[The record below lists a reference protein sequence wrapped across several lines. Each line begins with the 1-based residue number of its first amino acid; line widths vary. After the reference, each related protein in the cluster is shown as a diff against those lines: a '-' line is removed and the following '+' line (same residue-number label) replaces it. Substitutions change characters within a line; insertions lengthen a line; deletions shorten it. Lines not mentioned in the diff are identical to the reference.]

1 MQRKGG
7 LFIHLFCF
15 LGLHLQYMEVP
26 KLGIESELQLQAYPT
41 AAAMQNVSCLCN
53 VHHSSQQHLILNPLS
68 KARDGTKSLWM

>member
-1 MQRKGG
+1 MK
-7 LFIHLFCF
+7 LHNNWIFFFFLF

-26 KLGIESELQLQAYPT
+26 KLGVELELQMQAYPT